1 MSYNYQ
7 NGGLDSNMFAAESQP
22 MQYPPNNPP
31 PIPITKLP
39 PQLGYLELPI
49 AAMMANIAGAGAAPG
64 SSAARMYTFNRL
76 AKNNWQNPQ
85 AAEAFKFIC
94 DYLLLGMRKGVIINP
109 DQMLPEIVNSC
120 MNMITAV
127 NAVTVPQIRQHMDQR
142 LMNNA
147 VEIATAYTSISNE
160 IAGMYN
166 VQQPQQPQYQQPQYQ
181 QPGYAPQMQQPMY
194 QQPMPIQNGGGFDR
208 FSNRQ
213 GGNRGMGTAQQP
225 QQGSS
230 FNIGGSPRT
239 LATNP
244 GVNQASAFTRTAH
257 ANKFVPVQQQ
267 HVEEMEDFNE
277 QAKELD
283 KDDWRPSTYQ
293 PYRTLVDSRFTDVSY
308 KEVNQHGEVFVIE
321 NYTLREEIDMDRSQH
336 RLTGLPNSIM
346 VNSEKRTAILE
357 ECAPTEMED
366 SDKIVLNEF
375 HNTENY
381 CVNSLEDIITDFM
394 FRKLTL
400 NKTTECSIYHGKSF
414 ILTPRI
420 SNPLVKAAL
429 TQIANS
435 KSIGGI
441 VKNIKIAINSVAGV
455 EEGDANYKDG
465 IEVNML
471 CEYLDKMF
479 TKDLNNFLSK
489 QLSLAIQV
497 DSFIEDGAGIGK
509 YLEEKYGYTYKHA
522 FTKFENSY
530 INSFLVRGIE
540 ELEAG
545 MFEFISADNL
555 EKDDVIFINREVT
568 VTHIDLTDYEMTFTL
583 EGDEALMIKESEI
596 PWLYKVAKSIFID
609 NKNISSGTENYLI
622 TKDGI
627 RYKIYF
633 GLVANDCYLIS
644 RS

>member
-7 NGGLDSNMFAAESQP
+7 NGGLDSNMFAAETQP

-39 PQLGYLELPI
+39 PQLAYLELPI

-64 SSAARMYTFNRL
+64 SSAARIYTFNRL

-85 AAEAFKFIC
+85 AAEAFKFIS
-94 DYLLLGMRKGVIINP
+94 DYLLLGMRKGTIISP

-120 MNMITAV
+120 INMITAV
-127 NAVTVPQIRQHMDQR
+127 NAVTVPQIRQHMDPR

-166 VQQPQQPQYQQPQYQ
+166 VQQPQYQ
-181 QPGYAPQMQQPMY
+181 QPGYAPQMQQPTY
-194 QQPMPIQNGGGFDR
+194 QQPMPIQGGGFDR
-208 FSNRQ
+208 FASRQ
-213 GGNRGMGTAQQP
+213 PANHGFGAAQQP
-225 QQGSS
+225 QQTSS
-230 FNIGGSPRT
+230 FNIGGVPNN

-244 GVNQASAFTRTAH
+244 GVNQASVFKRTAH
-257 ANKFVPVQQQ
+257 NNKFEPIQQPV
-267 HVEEMEDFNE
+267 VEEINE
-277 QAKELD
+277 FINEKTEVS
-283 KDDWRPSTYQ
+283 KIDWKPSTFQ
-293 PYRTLVDSRFTDVSY
+293 PYRSLVDNRFTEVSY
-308 KEVNQHGEVFVIE
+308 NEVKQHGEVFVIE
-321 NYTLREEIDMDRSQH
+321 SYTLKEEVDMDRSQH

-346 VNSEKRTAILE
+346 VNSEKRTTDLE
-357 ECAPTEMED
+357 ECAPTEMES
-366 SDKIVLNEF
+366 SDKIILNEF
-375 HNTENY
+375 HNKEDY

-400 NKTTECSIYHGKSF
+400 NKTTKCSIYHGKSF

-420 SNPLVKAAL
+420 SNTLVKNAL

-455 EEGDANYKDG
+455 EEGDDNYKDG

-471 CEYLDKMF
+471 CEYLDKIF
-479 TKDLNNFLSK
+479 TKDLNNFLSR
-489 QLSLAIQV
+489 QLSLSVKI
-497 DSFIEDGAGIGK
+497 DSFIEDAASIGK
-509 YLEEKYGYTYKHA
+509 YLEETYGYTYKHA

-583 EGDEALMIKESEI
+583 EGDEALMIKESEV
-596 PWLYKVAKSIFID
+596 PWLYKVAKSIFVD
-609 NKNISSGTENYLI
+609 NKNISSATENYLI
-622 TKDGI
+622 TKDGV